1 MSWAAIRCPA
11 LQSLLA
17 GCSPLL
23 APPRPSTKHLFVP
36 SWACRTPHVA
46 PSARTKLGPA
56 LISDR
61 LLHELE
67 MHNPGDVPD
76 AT

>member
-46 PSARTKLGPA
+46 PSHAPSWA
-56 LISDR
+56 L
-61 LLHELE
+61 H
-67 MHNPGDVPD
+67 
-76 AT
+76 